1 MAYPNNPPTLRLLLT
16 VYTVV
21 ASAWAVLVARFVA
34 WDLRFEDAMIVLRYA
49 RNLISGEGF
58 VFNPGE
64 KVLGVTTPLHTLI
77 STLYVGLGGDSA
89 PVLQNLAGVAA
100 LALQGGLLLVLLVLL
115 GRPWAAL
122 PAALCVL
129 GSYNLSWLYFGM
141 ETHLFVALALAVLV
155 LNLDPEKAEGRRTE
169 GRTEGRTVARS
180 VGLGALLGA
189 CFLLRY
195 DAALLAALVGF
206 DRWIRHRR
214 FPWRMTLTF
223 FLVVSPWLIFAQ
235 IYFGSILPE
244 PLRAKQGYAGS
255 SAYFETLYGYYR
267 QTFERLLLAFS
278 PSTRAAIYSSF
289 ALPLV
294 LIWGAVS
301 AVWSDRR
308 MWLIATYPVLHVTV
322 YAVLGSD
329 PNFTW
334 HHYLLNP
341 FGFAWIV
348 LAADDLVRRLLR
360 AAWVQDRLDR
370 VSWLAARP
378 KLWAGALLALA
389 CLPLVL
395 HLGRH
400 AIRPYQPDPL
410 TAQLHAMGDWLKQ
423 HYPPDT
429 SFLQPAIGILG
440 WRSGLRMVDH
450 AGLITP
456 GLYFY
461 NDQECTPLAEVVEKH
476 RPDLILHSPWAV
488 GDPAELGYVEVH
500 NFEQP
505 FAYRVFELEDR

>member
-1 MAYPNNPPTLRLLLT
+1 MERARNKPLSLRLLLT
-16 VYTVV
+16 VYAGLASVWAVVV
-21 ASAWAVLVARFVA
+21 ARCVA

-64 KVLGVTTPLHTLI
+64 RVLGVTTPLHTLI
-77 STLYVGLGGDSA
+77 STIYVALGGESA
-89 PVLQNLAGVAA
+89 PVLQNLAGVLA
-100 LALQGGLLLVLLVLL
+100 LAVQGGLLLALLYRL
-115 GRPWAAL
+115 GRPWPAL

-141 ETHLFVALALAVLV
+141 ETHLFVALALAVLLV
-155 LNLDPEKAEGRRTE
+155 NLDDGAST
-169 GRTEGRTVARS
+169 ARS
-180 VGLGALLGA
+180 VGLGMLLGA

-195 DAALLAALVGF
+195 DGALLAALVGF
-206 DRWIRHRR
+206 DRWFRHRR

-223 FLVVSPWLIFAQ
+223 FIVVSPWLIFAQ
-235 IYFGSILPE
+235 LYFGSILPE

-255 SAYFETLYGYYR
+255 GAYFETLYGYYR

-289 ALPLV
+289 TLPLV
-294 LIWGAVS
+294 LLLGAGS
-301 AVWSDRR
+301 ALWAHRR
-308 MWLIATYPVLHVTV
+308 AWLLVVYPVLHVSV
-322 YAVLGSD
+322 YAALGSD

-341 FGFAWIV
+341 FGFAWIA
-348 LAADDLVRRLLR
+348 LAADELVRRILGL
-360 AAWVQDRLDR
+360 AWVRARVDRFPWIADR
-370 VSWLAARP
+370 QAVAA
-378 KLWAGALLALA
+378 ASLLALA

-400 AIRPYQPDPL
+400 ATRPYQADPL

-423 HYPPDT
+423 HYPPET

-450 AGLITP
+450 AGLVTP

-461 NDQECTPLAEVVEKH
+461 NDQQCTPLAEVVEKH
-476 RPDLILHSPWAV
+476 RPDLILHSPWAE
-488 GDPAELGYVEVH
+488 GDPAELGYEEAH
-500 NFEQP
+500 NFEEP
-505 FAYRVFELEDR
+505 FAYRVFERKERLGR